1 MYNFLAIAITP
12 DNQSTTNINTLT
24 FKSVDVENSPYGK
37 AIGTH
42 ATGNKYLNIVYFVT
56 YLYFFTPTYLF
67 NS

>member
-1 MYNFLAIAITP
+1 MTS

-37 AIGTH
+37 AIGTY
-42 ATGNKYLNIVYFVT
+42 ATGKKYLNIVYFVT
-56 YLYFFTPTYLF
+56 DFNFFTPTYLF